1 MAASPAEIR
10 ERDLL
15 SRLAAGTAG
24 VVGAAFLRRLVQE
37 LKGALDADV
46 AFVAEL
52 IEHRPGYARTIA
64 SAYVPGMELREGC
77 EFALAGTPCEHAY
90 ETDLLLVR
98 RGARLRYPADTFLA
112 AYELDSYLA
121 IPLRG
126 ADGRA
131 IGHVGLVS
139 AEALDPAPSELHAL
153 QVFAARAG
161 AELDRRR
168 HERALR
174 ARADEVV
181 ASRARAVHA
190 ADEER
195 RRIGRDLHD
204 GAQQRL
210 VVLGQAIDLA
220 LRQLQSDPEGAQERL
235 TAAREQASLAGREL
249 RELARGL
256 HPVGLERGLP
266 GALAALGVQSP
277 LPVEIVALPDR
288 RLPDVVETTLWFLV
302 SEALSNALKYAD
314 ATRLEVEVVLHGRTL
329 VAKVSDDGR
338 GGADPQH
345 GTGLQ
350 GLAAR
355 VEALGGRLDVQSID
369 GTTLTATIPL
379 APWRTATDPFLE
391 FGHEGDGGKG
401 VRKIEELLAGMRTT
415 GVSLARE
422 WELEGG
428 PPRIGQRL
436 PVFDHTGR
444 RHGLVEIV
452 RVAVMP
458 FGEID
463 PATVDPEPGDDS
475 AKGLASLEGLAQGAL
490 PSAACK
496 SPWHAG
502 RARAYDE
509 CREEIAALLGEPNWR
524 LTDAEPM
531 VILTYRSVPA
541 AEISGSIL

>member
-37 LKGALDADV
+37 LKGALEADV

-52 IEHRPGYARTIA
+52 VEHRPGYARTIA
-64 SAYVPGMELREGC
+64 SAYRPGMELREGH
-77 EFALAGTPCEHAY
+77 EFALKGTPCEHAY
-90 ETDLLLVR
+90 DTDLLLVR
-98 RGARLRYPADTFLA
+98 RGARLRYPADTFLGA
-112 AYELDSYLA
+112 HGLDGYLA

-126 ADGRA
+126 ADSRA
-131 IGHVGLVS
+131 IGHIGLVS
-139 AEALDPAPSELHAL
+139 AGPLDPKPSELHAL
-153 QVFAARAG
+153 QVFAARAA

-210 VVLGQAIDLA
+210 VVLGQSIDLA

-235 TAAREQASLAGREL
+235 AAAREQASLAGREL

-256 HPVGLERGLP
+256 HPVGLERGLA
-266 GALAALGVQSP
+266 GALAALATHSA
-277 LPVEIVALPDR
+277 LPVELVAVPDR
-288 RLPDVVETTLWFLV
+288 RLPDVVETTIWFLV
-302 SEALSNALKYAD
+302 SEALSNAIKHAG
-314 ATRLEVEVVLHGRTL
+314 ASRLEVDIVLHGRTL
-329 VAKVSDDGR
+329 VARVSDDGA
-338 GGADPQH
+338 GGANAAQ

-350 GLAAR
+350 GLQAR
-355 VEALGGRLDVQSID
+355 IEALGGRFAVQSID

-391 FGHEGDGGKG
+391 FGHDGDGGKG
-401 VRKIEELLAGMRTT
+401 LRKIEELLTGARTT

-463 PATVDPEPGDDS
+463 PATVDPEPGEAD
-475 AKGLASLEGLAQGAL
+475 
-490 PSAACK
+490 
-496 SPWHAG
+496 WHVG
-502 RARAYDE
+502 RAKAYQE

-524 LTDAEPM
+524 LTETEPM

>member
-37 LKGALDADV
+37 LKGALDTEV

-64 SAYVPGMELREGC
+64 SAYEPGMALREGH

-98 RGARLRYPADTFLA
+98 RGARLRYPADRFLNA
-112 AYELDSYLA
+112 HGCDGYLA

-131 IGHVGLVS
+131 IGHIGLVS
-139 AEALDPAPSELHAL
+139 LGTLDPAPSELHAL
-153 QVFAARAG
+153 QVFAARAA

-220 LRQLQSDPEGAQERL
+220 LRQLEHDPEGAQQRL
-235 TAAREQASLAGREL
+235 ASAREQASLAGREL

-277 LPVEIVALPDR
+277 LPVEIVALPER
-288 RLPDVVETTLWFLV
+288 RLPDVVETTIWFLV
-302 SEALSNALKYAD
+302 SEALSNAIKHAQ
-314 ATRLEVEVVLHGRTL
+314 ASRLTVEVVLHGRTL
-329 VAKVSDDGR
+329 VATVADDGT
-338 GGADPQH
+338 GGADAVH

-350 GLAAR
+350 GLQAR
-355 VEALGGRLDVQSID
+355 IEALGGRLLVTSPPTR
-369 GTTLTATIPL
+369 GTTLTATVPL

-391 FGHEGDGGKG
+391 FGHDGDGGKG
-401 VRKIEELLAGMRTT
+401 LRKIEQLLEGTRTI

-452 RVAVMP
+452 RVAVLP

-463 PATVDPEPGDDS
+463 GSMVDPEPGDED
-475 AKGLASLEGLAQGAL
+475 
-490 PSAACK
+490 
-496 SPWHAG
+496 WHTG
-502 RARAYDE
+502 RAKAYDE
-509 CREEIAALLGEPNWR
+509 CREEIAALLGEPDWH

>member
-1 MAASPAEIR
+1 MAATFTEIR

-37 LKGALDADV
+37 LAGALDAEI
-46 AFVAEL
+46 AFIAEL
-52 IEHRPGYARTIA
+52 IEDRPGYARTIA
-64 SAYVPGMELREGC
+64 SAYAPGMELREGF
-77 EFALAGTPCEHAY
+77 EFALDGTPCEDAY
-90 ETDLLLVR
+90 SCELLLVR
-98 RGARLRYPADTFLA
+98 SGACERYPKDEFLA
-112 AYELDSYLA
+112 GHELDGYLA
-121 IPLRG
+121 IPLLG
-126 ADGRA
+126 ADRRA
-131 IGHVGLVS
+131 IGHVGVIS
-139 AEALDPAPSELHAL
+139 TRPVDPDPSELHAL

-168 HERALR
+168 HERALK

-190 ADEER
+190 ADVER

-220 LRQLQSDPEGAQERL
+220 LRELEIDPRGAQQRL
-235 TAAREQASLAGREL
+235 ACAREQASLAGREL

-256 HPVGLERGLP
+256 HPVGLERGL
-266 GALAALGVQSP
+266 GSALAALTVQSP
-277 LPVEIVALPDR
+277 LPIEVTALPDR
-288 RLPDVVETTLWFLV
+288 RLPEVVEATIWFLV
-302 SEALSNALKYAD
+302 SEALSNALKHAQ
-314 ATRLEVEVVLHGRTL
+314 ATQLSVAVVLHGRTL
-329 VAKVSDDGR
+329 VATVDDDGA
-338 GGADPQH
+338 GGACATR

-350 GLAAR
+350 GLQSR
-355 VEALGGRLDVQSID
+355 VEALGGRLDVSSPEAR
-369 GTTLTATIPL
+369 GTQLTATIPL
-379 APWRTATDPFLE
+379 AAWRRASDPFLE
-391 FGHEGDGGKG
+391 FGHDGDDGTGL
-401 VRKIEELLAGMRTT
+401 RKIEQLLAGERTT

-444 RHGLVEIV
+444 RHGAVEIV
-452 RVAVMP
+452 RVAVLP

-463 PATVDPEPGDDS
+463 ATIVDPDPGEPD
-475 AKGLASLEGLAQGAL
+475 
-490 PSAACK
+490 
-496 SPWHAG
+496 WHAA
-502 RARAYDE
+502 RARAYDT
-509 CREEIAALLGEPNWR
+509 CREEIAALLGEPDWR
-524 LTDAEPM
+524 LTGAEPM
-531 VILTYRSVPA
+531 VILSYRSVSA

>member
-1 MAASPAEIR
+1 MAATAAEIR
-10 ERDLL
+10 DRDLL

-24 VVGAAFLRRLVQE
+24 VVGAAFLRRLVAE
-37 LKGALDADV
+37 LAGALDAEV
-46 AFVAEL
+46 TFVAEL
-52 IEHRPGYARTIA
+52 SEQRPGYARTIA
-64 SAYVPGMELREGC
+64 SSYAPGMELREGY

-90 ETDLLLVR
+90 EHELLLVR
-98 RGARLRYPADTFLA
+98 RGARLRYPADTFLRA
-112 AYELDSYLA
+112 HCLDGYLA
-121 IPLRG
+121 IPLKS

-131 IGHVGLVS
+131 IGHIGVVS
-139 AEALDPAPSELHAL
+139 TRPLDPAPSELQAL
-153 QVFAARAG
+153 QVFAARAA
-161 AELDRRR
+161 AELERRR

-174 ARADEVV
+174 LRADEVV

-210 VVLGQAIDLA
+210 VVLGQALDLA
-220 LRQLQSDPEGAQERL
+220 LRELDRDPQQALQRL
-235 TAAREQASLAGREL
+235 AAAREQATVAGREL

-256 HPVGLERGLP
+256 HPVGLERGLR
-266 GALAALGVQSP
+266 GALAALAAQSP
-277 LPVEIVALPDR
+277 LPLHVAALPER
-288 RLPDVVETTLWFLV
+288 RLPTVVETTLWFLV
-302 SEALSNALKYAD
+302 SEALSNAIKHA
-314 ATRLEVEVVLHGRTL
+314 AASTLEVDVALHGRTL
-329 VAKVSDDGR
+329 VAAVADDGS
-338 GGADPQH
+338 GGACATR

-355 VEALGGRLDVQSID
+355 VESLGGRLKVESPEGH

-379 APWRTATDPFLE
+379 APWRTAAEAFLE
-391 FGHEGDGGKG
+391 FGHDGDEGRGL
-401 VRKIEELLAGMRTT
+401 RKIEQLLAGTRTT

-444 RHGLVEIV
+444 RHGVVEVV

-463 PATVDPEPGDDS
+463 ASMVDPEPGETD
-475 AKGLASLEGLAQGAL
+475 
-490 PSAACK
+490 
-496 SPWHAG
+496 WHAA

-509 CREEIAALLGEPNWR
+509 CREEIAALLGDPAWH

-531 VILTYRSVPA
+531 VILSLVPL
-541 AEISGSIL
+541 IDRG